1 MRSALLVLAMPR
13 CRDASRNA
21 TLGVVE
27 SLLDLEGGLG
37 YNIIMGHV
45 DQLLESLR
53 LIALT
58 AWATPVSHS
67 VPFIPTGT
75 SSPPLHTTYLQG
87 CAASGLHSLMQ
98 LAVAAVRC
106 CYCGGPLVYSHY
118 CTCTTMLTLLV
129 SRDCMHTSVRTHYCT
144 NLILNAMIFSVSRKG
159 GSLP

>member
-75 SSPPLHTTYLQG
+75 SSPPCIQPTCRDVLHLG
-87 CAASGLHSLMQ
+87 CTPS
-98 LAVAAVRC
+98 C
-106 CYCGGPLVYSHY
+106 N
-118 CTCTTMLTLLV
+118 LL
-129 SRDCMHTSVRTHYCT
+129 
-144 NLILNAMIFSVSRKG
+144 
-159 GSLP
+159 